1 MHAWLFFWLSF
12 CNPIHLHF
20 LLWQTPFAV
29 CLAHVIFL
37 AKLRD
42 SQEEDAPSS
51 PIAQG
56 PRRLLEVTGQ
66 SEIALQSATT
76 SHRRNIMKNRGRDNT
91 ETNTSVAMDSGGSL
105 AASMSATAQH
115 RRQKLSRS
123 SAGAGSVFAN
133 PSSISIP
140 IDSSSH
146 SELSENTKTDTTDVE
161 SQTYEKEDFEETE
174 QKVGGLNPLIGA
186 TVATVA
192 LGGSASF
199 WWFG

>member
-56 PRRLLEVTGQ
+56 PQRLLEVTGQ

-76 SHRRNIMKNRGRDNT
+76 SHQRNIMKNRGRDNT
-91 ETNTSVAMDSGGSL
+91 ETNTSVAGSL
-105 AASMSATAQH
+105 AVRNQCRFFLNASMTFL
-115 RRQKLSRS
+115 RQ
-123 SAGAGSVFAN
+123 N
-133 PSSISIP
+133 
-140 IDSSSH
+140 
-146 SELSENTKTDTTDVE
+146 
-161 SQTYEKEDFEETE
+161 
-174 QKVGGLNPLIGA
+174 NPLI
-186 TVATVA
+186 
-192 LGGSASF
+192 
-199 WWFG
+199 

>member
-1 MHAWLFFWLSF
+1 MHAWLIFECFFWLSF

-56 PRRLLEVTGQ
+56 PQRLLEVTGQ

-91 ETNTSVAMDSGGSL
+91 ETNTSVAMDLGGSL
-105 AASMSATAQH
+105 AVRNQC
-115 RRQKLSRS
+115 L
-123 SAGAGSVFAN
+123 F
-133 PSSISIP
+133 
-140 IDSSSH
+140 
-146 SELSENTKTDTTDVE
+146 
-161 SQTYEKEDFEETE
+161 F
-174 QKVGGLNPLIGA
+174 
-186 TVATVA
+186 
-192 LGGSASF
+192 
-199 WWFG
+199 